1 MTHDLQ
7 TSTVEPS
14 RQEAPVDGR
23 PAGLPAAGP
32 AMPRRSGRNTD
43 TAALL
48 ARLEHEQAIGWTGV
62 SRPWPCDQ
70 LPISDQNHRRY
81 AA

>member
-1 MTHDLQ
+1 MSVHRIVA
-7 TSTVEPS
+7 VEPE
-14 RQEAPVDGR
+14 RGATV
-23 PAGLPAAGP
+23 PATRGGVEVVAATSPAA
-32 AMPRRSGRNTD
+32 ALHR
-43 TAALL
+43 LL
-48 ARLEHEQAIGWTGV
+48 AQLEREQAIGWTGV